1 VILTP
6 RDIEIKDFAMRV
18 ERLCDFLLSQVK
30 GTELSGSDDIEV
42 INELKE
48 DAANLQ
54 FNNDVILVS
63 NTVKGLDN
71 FMKGLD
77 KEP

>member
-1 VILTP
+1 MILTP
-6 RDIEIKDFAMRV
+6 KEIEITDFARRV

-30 GTELSGSDDIEV
+30 GTEESGSDDIGV
-42 INELKE
+42 IKELKE

-54 FNNDVILVS
+54 FNNVALVS
-63 NTVKGLDN
+63 NTVKGLDT